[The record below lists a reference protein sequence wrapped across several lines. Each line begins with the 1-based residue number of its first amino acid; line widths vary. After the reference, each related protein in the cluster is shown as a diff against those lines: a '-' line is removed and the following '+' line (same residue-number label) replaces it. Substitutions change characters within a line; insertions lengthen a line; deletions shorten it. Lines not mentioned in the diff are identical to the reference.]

1 MNYFD
6 LHCDTITQCFEKHC
20 GLAENDLNISLRK
33 VERYENWA
41 QFFAVW
47 VHDEVRGEEAFR
59 YFSSVAEFFAEQIA
73 LNSAAASFCRTSDD
87 LKKARQES
95 KRAALLSIEGGAAL
109 AGRMEHLYDVQKAGV
124 RMITLTWNGPCEVGD
139 GCMTE
144 HAGGLSAFGK
154 DLIREM
160 NRLGVV
166 VDVSHLSESGF
177 WDVARLSQKPFV
189 ASHSDAKAVCDHRRN
204 LTDDQFRE
212 IVRGG
217 GLVGINFYTN
227 FLRGEDAT
235 LDDVLRHID
244 HFLNLGGQKT
254 VAMGSDFDGCELVK
268 GIGGA
273 DEVGPLYRMLA
284 NEFGKETADDLF
296 YENAY
301 RFFVSQLG

>member
-6 LHCDTITQCFEKHC
+6 LHCDTITKCFEKHRE
-20 GLAENDLNISLRK
+20 LAENDLNVSLKK
-33 VERYENWA
+33 VGRYENWA

-47 VHDEVRGEEAFR
+47 VDDAVRGEEAYR
-59 YFSSVAEFFAEQIA
+59 YFSSVAGFFAEQIG
-73 LNSAAASFCRTSDD
+73 LNGATASFCRTAAD
-87 LKKARQES
+87 LKKAREES
-95 KRAALLSIEGGAAL
+95 KRAALLSIEGGAVL

-124 RMITLTWNGPCEVGD
+124 RMITLTWNGRCEAAD
-139 GCMTE
+139 GCMAE
-144 HAGGLSAFGK
+144 HAGGLTAFGK
-154 DLIREM
+154 DLVREM

-166 VDVSHLSESGF
+166 VDVSHLAEPGF
-177 WDVARLSQKPFV
+177 WDVARISEKPFV

-212 IVRGG
+212 IARGG

-227 FLRGEDAT
+227 FLKGEDAT

-244 HFLNLGGQKT
+244 HFLNLGGERT
-254 VAMGSDFDGCELVK
+254 VAMGSDFDGCELVD

-273 DEVGPLYRMLA
+273 DEMEPLYRRLTD
-284 NEFGKETADDLF
+284 EFGKETADDLF

>member
-6 LHCDTITQCFEKHC
+6 LHCDTITKCFEKHC
-20 GLAENDLNISLRK
+20 GLAENGLNVSLKK

-47 VHDEVRGEEAFR
+47 VRDGVRGEEAFR
-59 YFSSVAEFFAEQIA
+59 YFSSVAEFFAEQIER
-73 LNSAAASFCRTSDD
+73 NGAAVSFCRTAGD
-87 LKKARQES
+87 LEKARRES
-95 KRAALLSIEGGAAL
+95 KRAALLSIEGGGAL
-109 AGRMEHLYDVQKAGV
+109 AGRMEHLHDAQKAGV

-139 GCMTE
+139 GCMAE
-144 HAGGLSAFGK
+144 KAGGLTAFGR
-154 DLIREM
+154 DLVREM

-166 VDVSHLSESGF
+166 VDVSHLSEPGF

-212 IVRGG
+212 IARGG

-227 FLRGEDAT
+227 FLKDADAT

-254 VAMGSDFDGCELVK
+254 VAMGSDFDGCELVD

-273 DEVGPLYRMLA
+273 DGLDPLYRMLA
-284 NEFGKETADDLF
+284 DEFGKETADDLF